1 MMKGCL
7 EIGGALEVVTVRLC
21 EGERGSE
28 NGIDVLRDMLMQNLI
43 CVIKTLKYQSLYIS
57 RFLGVSNI
65 IVLTS
70 EIDLLARLR

>member
-7 EIGGALEVVTVRLC
+7 EIEGDLEVVTVRLC
-21 EGERGSE
+21 EGERGGG
-28 NGIDVLRDMLMQNLI
+28 NDIDVLRDMLVQNLI

-70 EIDLLARLR
+70 HFHLSDSF